1 MLQLSNIKLNE
12 RQFLYRF
19 CFVKY
24 MVSSVQN
31 NAANTPQKS
40 QGLHVGVICPPDKFQ
55 KVVLY
60 SDAEATSQFKQ
71 LNRDVYTMQKKVS
84 FEETKKTPK
93 SVFII
98 GAGLLLTAVGFAIR
112 FLIKKKP

>member
-1 MLQLSNIKLNE
+1 MTG
-12 RQFLYRF
+12 
-19 CFVKY
+19 
-24 MVSSVQN
+24 SVQN
-31 NAANTPQKS
+31 SVVNNPPKP

-60 SDAEATSQFKQ
+60 SDADATQKFKQ
-71 LNRDVYTMQKKVS
+71 LNKDVYTMQKKVS

-93 SVFII
+93 SVLIL
-98 GAGLLLTAVGFAIR
+98 GAGMLLTAVGFAIR